1 MSLRV
6 LVSLKFPVTS
16 CTYSYTKYLL
26 LNGSLVMASGQSVRS
41 FFTPAAKKC
50 KYLEQTH
57 QMADGI
63 RPDQASM
70 IKDSLDRG
78 FCSMRNFVWTWQHI
92 YVSVKSKLQHP
103 PPRHLTFLKIILQ
116 IPSYPSQN
124 AVQMPHTVGFIQLI
138 KCPHLGDISNFP
150 YYPLCRSSWSWSR
163 VCRQVAIDSTVF
175 ILICSV
181 TALW

>member
-1 MSLRV
+1 MILYVRLHEVFTSWMGAWWWHQV
-6 LVSLKFPVTS
+6 KSVT
-16 CTYSYTKYLL
+16 
-26 LNGSLVMASGQSVRS
+26 S

-78 FCSMRNFVWTWQHI
+78 FCSMHNFVWTWQHI

-103 PPRHLTFLKIILQ
+103 PPRHLTFLKIIFQ

-124 AVQMPHTVGFIQLI
+124 AVQMPHTRV
-138 KCPHLGDISNFP
+138 HSGDQMPPPPGTFQTFHTIH
-150 YYPLCRSSWSWSR
+150 
-163 VCRQVAIDSTVF
+163 
-175 ILICSV
+175 SV
-181 TALW
+181 EALEVEAESADRLQ

>member
-26 LNGSLVMASGQSVRS
+26 LNGSLVMASGQSVRP
-41 FFTPAAKKC
+41 FVTPAAKKY

-57 QMADGI
+57 QMADRI

-78 FCSMRNFVWTWQHI
+78 FYSIDNFVWTWQHI

-103 PPRHLTFLKIILQ
+103 PPPSPRHLTFLKIILQ

-124 AVQMPHTVGFIQLI
+124 AVQMPHTRV
-138 KCPHLGDISNFP
+138 HSGDQMPPPRGHFKLSI
-150 YYPLCRSSWSWSR
+150 L
-163 VCRQVAIDSTVF
+163 ST
-175 ILICSV
+175 L
-181 TALW
+181 

>member
-6 LVSLKFPVTS
+6 LVSLKFPITS
-16 CTYSYTKYLL
+16 CTYCYTKYLL
-26 LNGSLVMASGQSVRS
+26 LNGSLVMASGPSVRS
-41 FFTPAAKKC
+41 FFTPAAKKY

-63 RPDQASM
+63 QPDQASM

-78 FCSMRNFVWTWQHI
+78 FCSMHNFVWTWQHI

-103 PPRHLTFLKIILQ
+103 PPPGIWLFWKLSFKFPPTRAKMLFKCPTL
-116 IPSYPSQN
+116 
-124 AVQMPHTVGFIQLI
+124 GFIQVI
-138 KCPHLGDISNFP
+138 KCPHSGDISNFP

-163 VCRQVAIDSTVF
+163 VCRQVAIESTVF

>member
-6 LVSLKFPVTS
+6 LVSLKFPITS
-16 CTYSYTKYLL
+16 RTYSYTKYLL
-26 LNGSLVMASGQSVRS
+26 LNGSLVMASGPSVRP

-78 FCSMRNFVWTWQHI
+78 FYSMHNFV
-92 YVSVKSKLQHP
+92 
-103 PPRHLTFLKIILQ
+103 
-116 IPSYPSQN
+116 
-124 AVQMPHTVGFIQLI
+124 
-138 KCPHLGDISNFP
+138 
-150 YYPLCRSSWSWSR
+150 
-163 VCRQVAIDSTVF
+163 
-175 ILICSV
+175 
-181 TALW
+181 

>member
-57 QMADGI
+57 QMADRI

-78 FCSMRNFVWTWQHI
+78 FYSMHNFV
-92 YVSVKSKLQHP
+92 
-103 PPRHLTFLKIILQ
+103 
-116 IPSYPSQN
+116 
-124 AVQMPHTVGFIQLI
+124 
-138 KCPHLGDISNFP
+138 
-150 YYPLCRSSWSWSR
+150 
-163 VCRQVAIDSTVF
+163 
-175 ILICSV
+175 
-181 TALW
+181 

>member
-26 LNGSLVMASGQSVRS
+26 LNGSLVMASGPSVRS

-78 FCSMRNFVWTWQHI
+78 FCSMHNFVWTWQHFMFRLNQSFNI
-92 YVSVKSKLQHP
+92 PPPPAFDFFENYPSNSLLPEPKCCSNAPHSRVHSADQMP
-103 PPRHLTFLKIILQ
+103 PPRGHFKLSIL
-116 IPSYPSQN
+116 
-124 AVQMPHTVGFIQLI
+124 
-138 KCPHLGDISNFP
+138 
-150 YYPLCRSSWSWSR
+150 
-163 VCRQVAIDSTVF
+163 ST
-175 ILICSV
+175 L
-181 TALW
+181 